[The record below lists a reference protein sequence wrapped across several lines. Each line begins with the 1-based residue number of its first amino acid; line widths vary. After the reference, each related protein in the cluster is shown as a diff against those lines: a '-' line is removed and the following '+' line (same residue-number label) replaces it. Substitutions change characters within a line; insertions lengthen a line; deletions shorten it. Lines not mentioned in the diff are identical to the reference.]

1 MSDPKT
7 ELLLALGRRLGNHPL
22 QLTLGTE
29 GSCAVKVDAAT
40 FLVSR
45 SGAKLATLAA
55 EDLISVRFA
64 EARALLEKETLPED
78 GLGSCLE
85 DEDAPAPSSDT
96 LIYAHLFGLE
106 GIALAGHVQPVEVNQ
121 IISSPRARQFADRR
135 TIAEEVIACGGSS
148 ILVPYCDAGLPL
160 AREVVKKTMLWR
172 DRNKKTPRLVLLQN
186 HGMMVLGEEI
196 EPVLDVAE
204 RTVKSARV
212 FVGSAMM
219 GGPVFLSPNHVAHL
233 ETLPHL

>member
-1 MSDPKT
+1 MSDSKT
-7 ELLLALGRRLGNHPL
+7 EVMLRLGQQLGTHTW
-22 QLTLGTE
+22 QLTIGTE
-29 GSCAVKVDAAT
+29 GSCAVKVDDAT
-40 FLVSR
+40 FLVTR
-45 SGAKLATLAA
+45 RGASLASLTEA
-55 EDLISVRFA
+55 DLVTIKIA
-64 EARALLEKETLPED
+64 EAQALLEKEALPED
-78 GLGSCLE
+78 GLAACLGQ
-85 DEDAPAPSSDT
+85 EDAPEPSSDT

-106 GIALAGHVQPVEVNQ
+106 GISFIGHVQPVEVNQ

-148 ILVPYCDAGLPL
+148 ILVPYYDAGLAL
-160 AREVVKKTMLWR
+160 ARETVKKVMLWR

-186 HGMMVLGEEI
+186 HGMMALGADVASVLS
-196 EPVLDVAE
+196 VAE

-233 ETLPHL
+233 ETLSDL

>member
-1 MSDPKT
+1 MSDSKRD
-7 ELLLALGRRLGNHPL
+7 LLLNLGRRLGNHPL

-29 GSCAVKVDAAT
+29 GSCAVKVDET
-40 FLVSR
+40 RFLVTR
-45 SGAKLATLAA
+45 SGAKLATLA
-55 EDLISVRFA
+55 EDDLVSVLFT

-78 GLGSCLE
+78 GLASCLE
-85 DEDAPAPSSDT
+85 DEDAPEPSSDT

-106 GIALAGHVQPVEVNQ
+106 GIDLIGHVQPVEVNQ

-135 TIAEEVIACGGSS
+135 TVAEEVIACGGSS
-148 ILVPYCDAGLPL
+148 ILVPYVDAGLAL
-160 AREVVKKTMLWR
+160 AREAVKKTMLWR

-186 HGMMVLGEEI
+186 HGLMVLGQEI
-196 EPVLDVAE
+196 ETVVDIAE

-219 GGPVFLSPNHVAHL
+219 GGPVFLSPNNVAHL
-233 ETLPHL
+233 ETRSNL

>member
-1 MSDPKT
+1 MSDPNT
-7 ELLLALGRRLGNHPL
+7 ELMLRLGRQLGAHSL
-22 QLTLGTE
+22 QLTIGTE
-29 GSCAVKVDAAT
+29 GSCAVKVDDAT
-40 FLVSR
+40 FLVTR
-45 SGAKLATLAA
+45 RGAALASLSEA
-55 EDLISVRFA
+55 DLVTVKMP
-64 EARALLEKETLPED
+64 EAQALLEKETLPED
-78 GLGSCLE
+78 GLRSCLAE
-85 DEDAPAPSSDT
+85 EEAPEPSSDT

-106 GIALAGHVQPVEVNQ
+106 GISLIGHVQPVEVNQ

-148 ILVPYCDAGLPL
+148 ILVPYCDAGLAL
-160 AREVVKKTMLWR
+160 ARETVKKVMLWR

-186 HGMMVLGEEI
+186 HGLLALGSEVDAVLR
-196 EPVLDVAE
+196 VAE

-233 ETLPHL
+233 ETLSDL